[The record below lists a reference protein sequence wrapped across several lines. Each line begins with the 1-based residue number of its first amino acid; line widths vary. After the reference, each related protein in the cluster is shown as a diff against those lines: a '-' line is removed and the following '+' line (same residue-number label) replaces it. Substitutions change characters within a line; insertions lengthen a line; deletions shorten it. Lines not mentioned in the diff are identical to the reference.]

1 MNNAKFDFNGKNAV
15 ITGASRGI
23 GFAIANAFLDSGA
36 NIINMSKSPK
46 EIKNSL
52 KYRSVYLDVT
62 DIDSVKNWIV
72 SFTKKKNI
80 DVWINNAGVC
90 PNSNLLDVSE
100 EQWDS
105 IFNTNA
111 KSLFFISASV
121 AEHMKKH
128 RKGVIINASSFAAFI
143 PSIGSGIY
151 AASKAAVN
159 SLTKSMAAEWAPY
172 GIRVNSYCPGVIA
185 TDMTKD
191 IIAKKKE
198 KLRESIALPRF
209 GNPEEIAQLV
219 LFLCSDAASY
229 ITGANIEV
237 TGGKLIVQN
246 QYDAAKR

>member
-1 MNNAKFDFNGKNAV
+1 
-15 ITGASRGI
+15 
-23 GFAIANAFLDSGA
+23 
-36 NIINMSKSPK
+36 
-46 EIKNSL
+46 
-52 KYRSVYLDVT
+52 
-62 DIDSVKNWIV
+62 
-72 SFTKKKNI
+72 
-80 DVWINNAGVC
+80 
-90 PNSNLLDVSE
+90 
-100 EQWDS
+100 
-105 IFNTNA
+105 
-111 KSLFFISASV
+111 
-121 AEHMKKH
+121 MKKH

-185 TDMTKD
+185 TNMTED
-191 IIAKKKE
+191 LIAKKRE
-198 KLRESIALPRF
+198 KLAESIALSRF

-229 ITGANIEV
+229 ITGANIEI